1 MIKNI
6 LFAIGLGI
14 LGGEDLRTK
23 KISMITI
30 GIWAVIGT
38 IVQLLNGDL
47 MCANRLIAMVPG
59 VFLYFF
65 AKISGEK
72 VGYGDACTII
82 VMGIYMD
89 INELLIVGM
98 FSITISGVVALLLI
112 AIWKK
117 KRDYE
122 IPFIPFLFAGY
133 LMERLM

>member
-6 LFAIGLGI
+6 VFAIGLGI

-23 KISMITI
+23 KISMITV

-59 VFLYFF
+59 VLLYFF
-65 AKISGEK
+65 AKISEEK

-82 VMGIYMD
+82 AMGIYMD